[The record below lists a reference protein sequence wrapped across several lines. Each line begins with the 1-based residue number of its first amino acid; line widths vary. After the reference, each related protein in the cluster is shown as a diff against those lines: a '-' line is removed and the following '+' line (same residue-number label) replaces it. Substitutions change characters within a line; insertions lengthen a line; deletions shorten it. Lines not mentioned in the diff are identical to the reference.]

1 MDDQIETILLTCL
14 DAMEQGETPEA
25 ILARYPEHAP
35 VLRRALDVYK
45 QLPTL
50 QQPPSRTAQ
59 ALSQQRLVR
68 EAAALRV
75 QRVTHQQR
83 RSWRLFVAIC
93 VLVLLVVGGGL
104 TTASQ
109 SALPGEPL
117 YAVKR
122 GTEQIALSFA
132 WDETAREQAAARF
145 EQERRD
151 EVAALLRAKRTAA
164 VEVRGEVEQIT
175 DDMLLFNGFPVQIT
189 PETHIDGVLAIGR
202 TVRMSG
208 STRNGVLVAD
218 SIIVDPDNP
227 PLPTPTATDVPPSPI
242 IPTRQPTA
250 TPRPTRTPQPTATFI
265 PEPEPTAT
273 VPPATATVP
282 PPPPTA
288 TVPPPPPLP
297 TATVPPPPPPPTA
310 TVPPPPPPQ
319 SDDEDEDDDDED
331 EDDDD
336 EDEDDDED
344 DD

>member
-1 MDDQIETILLTCL
+1 ML
-14 DAMEQGETPEA
+14 
-25 ILARYPEHAP
+25 
-35 VLRRALDVYK
+35 
-45 QLPTL
+45 
-50 QQPPSRTAQ
+50 
-59 ALSQQRLVR
+59 
-68 EAAALRV
+68 
-75 QRVTHQQR
+75 
-83 RSWRLFVAIC
+83 
-93 VLVLLVVGGGL
+93 
-104 TTASQ
+104 
-109 SALPGEPL
+109 
-117 YAVKR
+117 
-122 GTEQIALSFA
+122 LSFA
-132 WDETAREQAAARF
+132 WDEAAREQAAARF

-151 EVAALLRAKRTAA
+151 EVAALLRANRTAA
-164 VEVRGEVEQIT
+164 VEVRGEVERIT
-175 DDMLLFNGFPVQIT
+175 DNMLLFSGFPVRIT
-189 PETHIDGVLAIGR
+189 PDTHIDGVLAIGR
-202 TVRMSG
+202 AVEVSG

-218 SIIVDPDNP
+218 SLTVDPNSA

-297 TATVPPPPPPPTA
+297 TATVPPPPPP
-310 TVPPPPPPQ
+310 Q

>member
-83 RSWRLFVAIC
+83 RPWRLFVAIC

-227 PLPTPTATDVPPSPI
+227 PLPTPTATATEAPPSLI
-242 IPTRQPTA
+242 LPTRLPTA
-250 TPRPTRTPQPTATFI
+250 TPRPTHTPQRTPTFI
-265 PEPEPTAT
+265 PEPEPTTTVPPPPPAT
-273 VPPATATVP
+273 VPPLPTATV

-288 TVPPPPPLP
+288 TVPPPPP
-297 TATVPPPPPPPTA
+297 
-310 TVPPPPPPQ
+310 Q
-319 SDDEDEDDDDED
+319 NDDDEDDDDED
-331 EDDDD
+331 DDEDDEDGEDDDD
-336 EDEDDDED
+336 D
-344 DD
+344 